1 MKKYLLTTIVAI
13 LILFCVAAYFI
24 KKGIKNFSV
33 AFKESN
39 GISYEISYE
48 YLGLF
53 SKPARRHF
61 SNYLTNLSK
70 IRNPV
75 SSLVYDS
82 LYCVV
87 VYKINLQKEK
97 QPGKLITQD
106 KRGNVD
112 HSKSVYAVDKESL
125 FELEV
130 KTGDSSLVKNISVQ
144 FPDSVKSLVNNDST
158 LYYYTDKGG
167 FFLKYNNNNE
177 ADIFTN
183 FKEASILQQDVPVSL
198 LFLIRSNAVYLIIM
212 SVEKNGVVLPKNLL
226 YELVYSPV

>member
-97 QPGKLITQD
+97 QPGK
-106 KRGNVD
+106 
-112 HSKSVYAVDKESL
+112 
-125 FELEV
+125 
-130 KTGDSSLVKNISVQ
+130 
-144 FPDSVKSLVNNDST
+144 
-158 LYYYTDKGG
+158 
-167 FFLKYNNNNE
+167 
-177 ADIFTN
+177 
-183 FKEASILQQDVPVSL
+183 
-198 LFLIRSNAVYLIIM
+198 
-212 SVEKNGVVLPKNLL
+212 
-226 YELVYSPV
+226 